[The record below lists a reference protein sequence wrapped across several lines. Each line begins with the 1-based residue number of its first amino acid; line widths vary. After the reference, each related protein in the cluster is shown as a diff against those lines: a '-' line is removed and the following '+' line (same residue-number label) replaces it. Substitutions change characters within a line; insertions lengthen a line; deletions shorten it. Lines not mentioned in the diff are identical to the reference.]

1 MTSVISQVAG
11 VATACQSS
19 VSRAKSSHRAAQQ
32 RTIRNARGW
41 GGQDTQIGKPFSSRW
56 NFSPRSM
63 FAHQR
68 HVEIGGS
75 NGSRSHTLAGRHPH
89 SDHSSAV
96 GFWVSS
102 LIVAIQV
109 IARIKPLTSL
119 QRSRT
124 LRPYLWGTAVLVFSA
139 SPALAQDGAKTP
151 SEVVFLLELLVL
163 VLVGRLLGEAMHRIG
178 QPSIMGQLI
187 AGVLLGPSV

>member
-1 MTSVISQVAG
+1 
-11 VATACQSS
+11 
-19 VSRAKSSHRAAQQ
+19 
-32 RTIRNARGW
+32 
-41 GGQDTQIGKPFSSRW
+41 
-56 NFSPRSM
+56 M

-102 LIVAIQV
+102 LIVEIQA

-119 QRSRT
+119 QRSKT
-124 LRPYLWGTAVLVFSA
+124 LRPCLWGTAVLVLSA

-187 AGVLLGPSV
+187 AGVLLGPSVFGLSSGEILLRSGVCT